1 MCLQSFY
8 SSSCTFALRL
18 IQLLSIKKKSSY
30 SGDVLSEK
38 TQSAMGESNQT
49 RKKKSRTSPECL
61 AATTDPKDKE
71 SEAFKAMGKAM
82 THNIW
87 YHGLMPRDEVED
99 LLRRDGDFVFLGKPK
114 FTLSVS
120 NKQRIRHILFKC
132 ENNEWFFRDA
142 HPEQMERTWA
152 ENIVPFK
159 ERLSCARF
167 TFEDKG
173 SRGRRHVPVA
183 GEFLDAM
190 WLESE
195 TVHFLMVHVFLIFDS
210 WHELQIRR
218 STPSELIEAHLT
230 MRAPVQSDGTILERG
245 IPRPEFYIL
254 HEHIEIIKKLGGGAF
269 GEVYTGIWKK
279 KDGTVEVAVKTLK
292 GIMHKKQR
300 AEFMKAVSDVIAS
313 VLTFFVEKKMKGY
326 LRTLR
331 SSPRVRICEDAG
343 KYETLQEAKLM
354 KRFDHKNIVRLYG
367 VAPQEEPIMIIL
379 EYAAG
384 GSLKSH
390 LQKDKSVTTDR
401 LVKYVIDAARGMC
414 YLSGRQ
420 VIHRDIAARNCLLG
434 KADELKIADFGL
446 SVADIS
452 LVKQNKLK
460 SMPVRWL
467 SPETLR
473 KGEFSKKTDVW
484 SFGVLTWEIFMRCA
498 SDPFPRQTT
507 AEAKAKV

>member
-1 MCLQSFY
+1 MG
-8 SSSCTFALRL
+8 L
-18 IQLLSIKKKSSY
+18 ITKKKTSRVSKKSKQCSEPRIIKKLLSIKKKSSY
-30 SGDVLSEK
+30 NGDMLSEK

-61 AATTDPKDKE
+61 AATTGPKDKE

-99 LLRRDGDFVFLGKPK
+99 LLRRDGDFVVRKTEFLGKPK

-132 ENNEWFFRDA
+132 ENNKWFFRD
-142 HPEQMERTWA
+142 
-152 ENIVPFK
+152 IK
-159 ERLSCARF
+159 
-167 TFEDKG
+167 
-173 SRGRRHVPVA
+173 
-183 GEFLDAM
+183 
-190 WLESE
+190 
-195 TVHFLMVHVFLIFDS
+195 
-210 WHELQIRR
+210 R
-218 STPSELIEAHLT
+218 STPSELIEAHLM

-269 GEVYTGIWKK
+269 GEVYTGTWKK

-300 AEFMKAVSDVIAS
+300 AEFMK
-313 VLTFFVEKKMKGY
+313 
-326 LRTLR
+326 
-331 SSPRVRICEDAG
+331 
-343 KYETLQEAKLM
+343 EAKLM

-401 LVKYVIDAARGMC
+401 LIKYVIDAARGMC

-498 SDPFPRQTT
+498 SDPFPHLTT
-507 AEAKAKV
+507 AEAKAKILSGKQPMDPPSGTPPKIATAMSICFTQDPEERPDFEALFRVLAPNEQPPPPMDMWDTYVA